1 MFKSGRYQQQKKTQ
15 IMSQI
20 YTLAL
25 AFGLTG
31 CQTIQKPAW
40 DLPAGTKT
48 LSANGYPMAFQERG
62 VGPTVVLVHGTLQD
76 YRYWD
81 GQVASLSPQFRVIS
95 VSLRHYYPERWNGE
109 GDDFSVKQHANDLVV
124 FIEQLGAGP
133 VYLVGHSRGGR
144 VAFDAARTRP
154 ELIRKL
160 VLMEATLYSLLQV
173 PGGTTTAD
181 SSTAGRR
188 KLVLL
193 RFEQGDIEGGLEFY
207 YDDANG
213 PGTWKRRTEAQ
224 RQVSRD
230 NAWTLVA
237 DDAEGSVTCAEVGS
251 LPMPVLLI
259 GGEKSSGRLVN
270 VVDATQKCLP
280 SAKRVT
286 IPNAAHPMNRQN
298 PAAFDAALV
307 KFLLD

>member
-1 MFKSGRYQQQKKTQ
+1 MFKLGRNQKKTHFMLN
-15 IMSQI
+15 IC
-20 YTLAL
+20 AL
-25 AFGLTG
+25 SLTFALVG

-40 DLPAGTKT
+40 DLPAGIKT
-48 LSANGYPMAFQERG
+48 LSPNGYPMAFQERG

-81 GQVASLSPQFRVIS
+81 AQVSSLSPQFRVIA
-95 VSLRHYYPERWNGE
+95 VSLRHYYPERWNGK
-109 GDDFSVKQHANDLVV
+109 GDDFSVKQHAKDLVV

-133 VYLVGHSRGGR
+133 VYLVGHSRGGL

-154 ELIRKL
+154 DLIRKL
-160 VLMEATLYSLLQV
+160 VLMEATLYSLLPV
-173 PGGTTTAD
+173 PSGTTTAE
-181 SSTAGRR
+181 SSTVARR
-188 KLVLL
+188 KPVLL

-207 YDDANG
+207 VDDTFG

-230 NAWTLVA
+230 NAWTVVA
-237 DDAEGSVTCAEVGS
+237 EDAEWSVTCAEVGR
-251 LPMPVLLI
+251 LAMPVLLM
-259 GGEKSSGRLVN
+259 GGAKSSPRLVG